1 MADAQAVNLIV
12 ETSKGTMNVELW
24 ADKAPKTVEN
34 FLAYVD
40 KNFFDGTIFH
50 RVIPGFMIQ
59 GGGFTLDMQQK
70 PCSAPVENEAAA
82 DVKNDRGTL
91 AMARTG
97 DPHSATAQFFVNHA
111 DNAFLNFQAPT
122 QQGFGYCVFGK
133 VTAGDDVLDAIAAVD
148 TSSQGHFDDVP
159 TEAVVIQSI
168 KRA

>member
-1 MADAQAVNLIV
+1 MADAVNVTL
-12 ETSKGTMNVELW
+12 ETSKGTMSVELW

-70 PCSAPVENEAAA
+70 PTLPAVENEAAA

-97 DPHSATAQFFVNHA
+97 DPHSATAQFFINHA

-148 TSSQGHFDDVP
+148 TGSHGHFDDVP
-159 TEAVVIQSI
+159 TEAVIIQSI
-168 KRA
+168 RRV

>member
-133 VTAGDDVLDAIAAVD
+133 VTAGDDVLDAIAAVE
-148 TSSQGHFDDVP
+148 TSSQHFDDVP